1 MEDDIQIY
9 ITRIDVPQGDSCE
22 DIKKRKQIIKDFYA
36 LWNAAHPDKKVW
48 NKKLFKIDWKI
59 MPIDYENN
67 WKSAG

>member
-48 NKKLFKIDWKI
+48 NKKLFKID
-59 MPIDYENN
+59 
-67 WKSAG
+67 